1 MLCLFQYIIYR
12 KGLGE
17 VMSLWT
23 GSSQK
28 RVDGHKELTNYNDI
42 VTIEAPKTVYIPLI
56 NGLAT
61 SFEVMVKENDRV
73 FVNTKVAVRNDNF
86 TVPLFSPVSGVVK
99 GIKRMM
105 HACLKPIDHIV
116 IENDGLYEETQ
127 TLSPVDYQQ
136 ASREELIQSMM
147 DAGIVGM
154 GGAGFPTYI
163 KYKFAKDIHTVVI
176 NGVECE
182 PYITADYRM
191 MENYMDD
198 LMVGTLAM
206 IKMANAK
213 KAMIT
218 IKKTKGALIK
228 KLQEAAQAYDNI
240 EITPVPDVYPMGWER
255 TLVYQLFKQRYDKL
269 PSELGLIVNNA
280 TTAIGFAQAITQGKP
295 TTHKMVTVSG
305 DGVKNPSNVFVRVG
319 VQTSE
324 IVAQLGG
331 YTSETISC
339 IAGGPMMGKTI
350 VNDQFVVT
358 PYTNAITILKTKPV
372 ESIPCLRCGKCNDFC
387 PAGLLPVRINNA
399 EESKNADLIAEL
411 RADLCIECGLC
422 TYVCPSRLEVTEGVR
437 KAKRVLLLKKGA

>member
-1 MLCLFQYIIYR
+1 
-12 KGLGE
+12 
-17 VMSLWT
+17 MSLWT
-23 GSSQK
+23 GPGQQH
-28 RVDGHKELTNYNDI
+28 VDGHKELTNYNDI
-42 VTIEAPKTVYIPLI
+42 VTIDAPKTVYIPLI

-61 SFEVMVKENDRV
+61 SFEVLVKENDRV
-73 FVNTKVAVRNDNF
+73 LVNTKIAVRNDNF

-99 GIKRMM
+99 GVKKVM
-105 HACLKPIDHIV
+105 HASLKPIDHLV
-116 IENDGLYEETQ
+116 IENDGLYEATQSLHLMDYET
-127 TLSPVDYQQ
+127 S
-136 ASREELIQSMM
+136 SREELIQSMM

-198 LMVGTLAM
+198 LIVGTLAM
-206 IKMANAK
+206 IKMADAK

-218 IKKTKGALIK
+218 VKKTKGALIK
-228 KLQEAAQAYDNI
+228 KLQEATQAYENI
-240 EITPVPDVYPMGWER
+240 EISPVPDVYPMGWER
-255 TLVYQLFKQRYDKL
+255 TLVYQLFKKRYDKL

-280 TTAIGFAQAITQGKP
+280 TTAIAFAQAITKGQP

-305 DGVKNPSNVFVRVG
+305 DGVKSPSNVFVSIG
-319 VQTSE
+319 TPASE
-324 IVAQLGG
+324 IIAQLGG
-331 YTSETISC
+331 YTAENISLV
-339 IAGGPMMGKTI
+339 AGGPMMGKTI

-358 PYTNAITILKTKPV
+358 PYTNAITVLKTKPL

-399 EESKNADLIAEL
+399 EESKNIDMIAEL

-422 TYVCPSRLEVTEGVR
+422 SYVCPSRLDVTEGVR
-437 KAKRVLLLKKGA
+437 KAKRILLLKKGA